1 MYTHIQTF
9 VLWLFYKIIN
19 FYDRQQALQQ
29 NKFLCGP
36 GNEKNSTFLGSFDI
50 KLPAVILYVCV

>member
-9 VLWLFYKIIN
+9 VLGLFNKIIN

-36 GNEKNSTFLGSFDI
+36 GNEKKTPLFWIVL
-50 KLPAVILYVCV
+50 ILSLHL